1 MERLEERFINEEI
14 KPDLYEKFAKKFRQE
29 KQAIVENMN
38 GCPVSG
44 SNLDYFINRSV
55 EISTELPSLW
65 ASSDYSNKQK
75 LQNLIFPEG
84 IYYNK
89 KKDESRTTKVNSVFL
104 QIARLKQVSGQNG
117 KGLQAENPLKF
128 LWVVLAGIESVN

>member
-1 MERLEERFINEEI
+1 M
-14 KPDLYEKFAKKFRQE
+14 K
-29 KQAIVENMN
+29 
-38 GCPVSG
+38 GCPVSR
-44 SNLDYFINRSV
+44 SNLEYFINRSV

-104 QIARLKQVSGQNG
+104 QIARLKRVSGENE
-117 KGLQAENPLKF
+117 KGLQAEKPLKS
-128 LWVVLAGIESVN
+128 LWVVPTGIEPVSKV